1 MQGLRRGQGWAI
13 GVAMA
18 TIGAWG
24 SPLPG
29 AIAQTPLAPPSAI
42 AQAAGQ
48 NEAKPIATLPGNS
61 LRLAFSPD
69 GRLLATIPI
78 GSESI
83 NPAPPSTVEIW
94 DWRSGRRLHQLSGHS
109 DLVMQTVFSPDGQTL
124 ATLDY
129 RLEQRQLVVRL
140 WDLTTGTLR
149 RSITRT
155 LMPLPMCSSDAVT
168 AGCGRSVLVAG
179 AFSPDGRTLYT
190 GGVSGVI
197 DSWDVASGRRVRS
210 FSGPREIIRGL
221 ALSPDGRTLAIS
233 YWGGQLALFDP
244 ATGRIQRQ
252 WQSSGESIVLR
263 WSRDSRQLV
272 GLADTRLR
280 DGGGRMVWQWDAAT
294 GEGRAIAPADRSSLW
309 AASND
314 RWVATGHI
322 DGTTNTPAAPISLI
336 DRATGRTVRQI
347 QPPSSYSFFELGDRS
362 LAVATPQAVQIWA
375 IDP

>member
-1 MQGLRRGQGWAI
+1 MAAI
-13 GVAMA
+13 GS
-18 TIGAWG
+18 WG
-24 SPLPG
+24 SVIPE
-29 AIAQTPLAPPSAI
+29 AIAQTPLTPPSAI
-42 AQAAGQ
+42 AQAATTT
-48 NEAKPIATLPGNS
+48 EAGPIVTLPVNS

-69 GRLLATIPI
+69 GNLLATIPI
-78 GSESI
+78 GTESV
-83 NPAPPSTVEIW
+83 NPEPPSTVEIW

-109 DLVMQTVFSPDGQTL
+109 DLVMQTIFSPDGQTL

-129 RLEQRQLVVRL
+129 RLDQRQLVVRL
-140 WDLTTGTLR
+140 WDVTTGTLR

-155 LMPLPMCSSDAVT
+155 IMPLPMCSSDAVT
-168 AGCGRSVLVAG
+168 AGCGRSVLVTG

-197 DSWDVASGRRVRS
+197 DGWDVASGRRVRS

-221 ALSPDGRTLAIS
+221 ALSPDGRSLAIS
-233 YWGGQLALFDP
+233 YWGGQMVLFDP
-244 ATGRIQRQ
+244 ATGRVQRQ

-280 DGGGRMVWQWDAAT
+280 DGGGRMVWQWDVAT
-294 GEGRAIAPADRSSLW
+294 GEGRMIAPADRSSLW
-309 AASND
+309 AVSND

-322 DGTTNTPAAPISLI
+322 GGPMDAQPAPIALI
-336 DRATGRTVRQI
+336 DRTTGRTARQI
-347 QPPSSYSFFELGDRS
+347 QPRGGYSIFELSDRV
-362 LAVATPQAVQIWA
+362 LAVVAAQSVQIWA

>member
-1 MQGLRRGQGWAI
+1 MQGLRLNQGWAI
-13 GVAMA
+13 GMVMA
-18 TIGAWG
+18 AIGSWG
-24 SPLPG
+24 GPIPE
-29 AIAQTPLAPPSAI
+29 AIAQTPLTPPSAI
-42 AQAAGQ
+42 AQAATTT
-48 NEAKPIATLPGNS
+48 EAGPIVTLPVNS

-69 GRLLATIPI
+69 GNLLATIPI
-78 GSESI
+78 GTESV
-83 NPAPPSTVEIW
+83 NPEPPSTVEIW

-109 DLVMQTVFSPDGQTL
+109 DLVMQTIFSPDGQTL

-129 RLEQRQLVVRL
+129 RLDQRQLVVRL
-140 WDLTTGTLR
+140 WDVTTGTLR

-155 LMPLPMCSSDAVT
+155 IMPLPMCSSDAVT

-197 DSWDVASGRRVRS
+197 DGWDVTSGRRVRS

-233 YWGGQLALFDP
+233 YWGGQLVLFDP
-244 ATGRIQRQ
+244 ATGRVQRQ

-280 DGGGRMVWQWDAAT
+280 DGGGRMVWQWDVAT
-294 GEGRAIAPADRSSLW
+294 GEGRMIAPADRSSLW
-309 AASND
+309 AVSND

-322 DGTTNTPAAPISLI
+322 DGQPAPIALI
-336 DRATGRTVRQI
+336 DRTTGRTARQI
-347 QPPSSYSFFELGDRS
+347 QPRGGYSIFELSDRA
-362 LAVATPQAVQIWA
+362 LAVVAAQSVQIWA